1 MSFGRFVAWCGLCG
15 GWAAALGWVLGRL
28 FAHGDSLGAVG
39 LKGMALG
46 LPIGLLLGFVDALW
60 VFSLRQVGKVFPRVF
75 LAATAG
81 AIGGMA
87 GGVAGQL
94 LYDWQNHP
102 SLLIAGWVLTGLL
115 IGASIGT
122 YEVLRCWVREEE
134 MRWAGWRMLRGSFGG
149 ALGGALGGV
158 VYWKLGEAGDTF
170 FPQLAD
176 PWSPSLLGFIALGVC
191 IGLLIAAARV
201 VLKDAW
207 LKVEAGFRSGREL
220 MLDRP
225 VLTIGRAESSDLG
238 LFGDPQIEKLHARI
252 YKQEGHFLIAD
263 NGSTHGTFV
272 NDHRVKQPMM
282 LRTGD
287 LIRVGSAY
295 LRFRERGRR

>member
-1 MSFGRFVAWCGLCG
+1 MSFARFVAWCGLCG
-15 GWAAALGWVLGRL
+15 GWAAVLGWALGRI

-39 LKGMALG
+39 LKGLALG
-46 LPIGLLLGFVDALW
+46 LPIGLSLGLVDALW
-60 VFSLRQVGKVFPRVF
+60 IFSLRQIGKVIPRVF

-81 AIGGMA
+81 AIGGLV

-94 LYDWQNHP
+94 LYNWQNHP
-102 SLLIAGWVLTGLL
+102 SLLIAGWVLTGLM
-115 IGASIGT
+115 IGASIGA
-122 YEVLRCWVREEE
+122 YEVLRCWVREEPGS
-134 MRWAGWRMLRGSFGG
+134 WAGWRMVRGSFGG
-149 ALGGALGGV
+149 ALGGVLGGLV
-158 VYWKLGEAGDTF
+158 SWQLAEASDRY
-170 FPQLAD
+170 FPQLPD

-201 VLKDAW
+201 VLKEAW
-207 LKVEAGFRSGREL
+207 LKVESGFRSGREL

-225 VLTIGRAESSDLG
+225 VLTIGRAEASDLG

-252 YKQEGHFLIAD
+252 YKNEGHFLIAD
-263 NGSTHGTFV
+263 NASAHGTFV

-282 LRTGD
+282 LRSGD

-295 LRFRERGRR
+295 LRFNERRKR

>member
-15 GWAAALGWVLGRL
+15 GWAAALGWALGRM

-39 LKGMALG
+39 LKGLALG
-46 LPIGLLLGFVDALW
+46 LPIGLSLGLVDALW
-60 VFSLRQVGKVFPRVF
+60 IFSLRQFGKVLPRVL
-75 LAATAG
+75 LAAIAG
-81 AIGGMA
+81 AIGGLV

-94 LYDWQNHP
+94 LYTWQYHP
-102 SLLIAGWVLTGLL
+102 GLLVAGWVLTGLM
-115 IGASIGT
+115 IGASIGA
-122 YEVLRCWVREEE
+122 YEVLRCWVRAEEI
-134 MRWAGWRMLRGSFGG
+134 RWAGWRMVRGSFGG

-158 VYWKLGEAGDTF
+158 VDWQLAEAGNRY

-176 PWSPSLLGFIALGVC
+176 PWSPRLLGFIALGVC

-201 VLKDAW
+201 VLKEAW

-225 VLTIGRAESSDLG
+225 VLTIGRAEASDLG
-238 LFGDPQIEKLHARI
+238 LFGDPQVEKLHARI
-252 YKQEGHFLIAD
+252 YKEDGHFLIAD
-263 NGSTHGTFV
+263 NASTHGTFV

-282 LRTGD
+282 LRSGD

-295 LRFRERGRR
+295 LRFREHRKR